1 MSRAFSVSRNF
12 IVALSVCLA
21 VGLTAERAYAQIVQ
35 QAVGGIA
42 VNADG
47 VIDAPTVEDQ
57 AALSQLRE
65 TALDAVP
72 QDLQTFTDLRAV
84 SLKQLEA
91 QIAEHLAAGKVLPE
105 AVRYLAGLQR
115 VEYVFVYPE
124 RNDVVIAGPAEGW
137 RVDSLGN
144 VVGATTGRPV
154 LLLEDLI
161 VALRTRDTVQ
171 LEAISCSIDPT
182 AEGMQRLNA
191 LSRQLRQMGDPE
203 TTLAAMEE
211 ALGPQ
216 VVTVS
221 GVPQTSHFART
232 LVAADFRMKRLAMG
246 FEESPVADMPS
257 FMDMLATSRGSQSAT
272 PRWWLAPKYEPLARD
287 AEGLAWQLRG
297 QGVQCMTE
305 DDHFNAEGKRE
316 RSSKASGIAAKWA
329 NTLTERYTELADH
342 DSSFGQLRNAMDLA
356 VVAAL
361 LDKEGLLV
369 KAGLELP
376 KLTHEVALSE
386 YPAPR
391 ESSSKANFVRRRGD
405 FVISTSGG
413 VQIVPWQLVEQIEEV
428 ATVGAVREKLA
439 APSGAW
445 VWE

>member
-1 MSRAFSVSRNF
+1 MNRAFSVSRNF
-12 IVALSVCLA
+12 VVAIAISA
-21 VGLTAERAYAQIVQ
+21 ALTITAARTQAQIVQ
-35 QAVGGIA
+35 QAVGGVA

-47 VIDAPTVEDQ
+47 VVNAPTVEDE
-57 AALSQLRE
+57 AALAALRD
-65 TALDAVP
+65 TALAAVP
-72 QDLQTFTDLRAV
+72 KNLQAWSDLRAV
-84 SLKQLEA
+84 SLKQLEGE
-91 QIAEHLAAGKVLPE
+91 IAKQLAAGQELPE

-124 RNDVVIAGPAEGW
+124 QNDVVLAGPAEGW
-137 RVDSLGN
+137 RVDALGN

-182 AEGMQRLNA
+182 PEGMQRLNTVF
-191 LSRQLRQMGDPE
+191 SQLREMGDPE
-203 TTLAAMEE
+203 TTLPALEE

-221 GVPQTSHFART
+221 GVPRTSHFART

-246 FEESPVADMPS
+246 FEQSPVGNMPS

-287 AEGLAWQLRG
+287 AKGLAWQLRG
-297 QGVQCMTE
+297 QGVQCLTE
-305 DDHFNAEGKRE
+305 EDHFNAEGKKE
-316 RSSKASGIAAKWA
+316 SSSKASATATQWA
-329 NTLTERYTELADH
+329 NTLTERFSELADH
-342 DSSFGQLRNAMDLA
+342 DSSFGQLRNVMDLA

-369 KAGLELP
+369 KAGVELP
-376 KLTHEVALSE
+376 KLTQAVVLSE
-386 YPAPR
+386 YNAPLQTT
-391 ESSSKANFVRRRGD
+391 SKASFVRRRRD

-413 VQIVPWQLVEQIEEV
+413 VQIVPWALTEQVEEV
-428 ATVGAVREKLA
+428 AAVGEVREGL
-439 APSGAW
+439 PVPGGEW

>member
-1 MSRAFSVSRNF
+1 MNRAFSLSRNF
-12 IVALSVCLA
+12 LVAVAVCAALAISV
-21 VGLTAERAYAQIVQ
+21 TQTQAQIVQ
-35 QAVGGIA
+35 QAVGGVS

-47 VIDAPTVEDQ
+47 VVDAPTVEDE
-57 AALSQLRE
+57 AALAALRE

-72 QDLQTFTDLRAV
+72 ENLQAWSDRRAI

-91 QIAEHLAAGKVLPE
+91 QIAKHLAEGKELPE
-105 AVRYLAGLQR
+105 AVRYLGGMQR

-124 RNDVVIAGPAEGW
+124 HNDVVLAGPAEGW
-137 RVDSLGN
+137 RVDALGN

-182 AEGMQRLNA
+182 PEGMQRLNEVYG
-191 LSRQLRQMGDPE
+191 QLREMGDPE
-203 TTLAAMEE
+203 TTLSALEE

-216 VVTVS
+216 VVSVG
-221 GVPQTSHFART
+221 GVPRTSHFART

-246 FEESPVADMPS
+246 FEQSPVGNMPS

-287 AEGLAWQLRG
+287 AKGLAWQLRG
-297 QGVQCMTE
+297 QGVQCLTE
-305 DDHFNAEGKRE
+305 EDHFNAAGKKE
-316 RSSKASGIAAKWA
+316 SSGKASATATQWA
-329 NTLTERYTELADH
+329 NTLTERFTELADH

-369 KAGLELP
+369 AAGLELP
-376 KLTHEVALSE
+376 KLTQDVALSE
-386 YPAPR
+386 YNAPQQVA
-391 ESSSKANFVRRRGD
+391 SKANFVRRRRD

-413 VQIVPWQLVEQIEEV
+413 VQIVPWALTEQVEENASLGE
-428 ATVGAVREKLA
+428 VREGL
-439 APSGAW
+439 PVPGGEW

>member
-1 MSRAFSVSRNF
+1 MNRAISFSRNF
-12 IVALSVCLA
+12 LFAFAICA
-21 VGLTAERAYAQIVQ
+21 VLTLTSQSHAQVVQ
-35 QAVGGIA
+35 QAVGGVS

-47 VIDAPTVEDQ
+47 VVEAPTVEDEAVL
-57 AALSQLRE
+57 AALRD
-65 TALDAVP
+65 TALEAVP
-72 QDLQTFTDLRAV
+72 ENLQAWSDLRAV
-84 SLKQLEA
+84 SLKQLETE
-91 QIAEHLAAGKVLPE
+91 IAKHLAEGKELPE
-105 AVRYLAGLQR
+105 AIRYLAGLQR

-124 RNDVVIAGPAEGW
+124 KNDVVIAGPAEGW
-137 RVDSLGN
+137 RMDQLGN

-182 AEGMQRLNA
+182 PEGMQRLNEVF
-191 LSRQLRQMGDPE
+191 STFREMGNPDE
-203 TTLAAMEE
+203 TLPAMEQ

-221 GVPQTSHFART
+221 GVPRTSHFART

-246 FEESPVADMPS
+246 FEQSPVGNMPS

-287 AEGLAWQLRG
+287 AEGLAWQIRG
-297 QGVQCMTE
+297 QGVQCLTE
-305 DDHFNAEGKRE
+305 EDHFNAEGKKE
-316 RSSKASGIAAKWA
+316 SSSKGSTTATKWA
-329 NTLTERYTELADH
+329 NTLTERFTALADH

-361 LDKEGLLV
+361 LDKEGLLA
-369 KAGLELP
+369 KANLELP
-376 KLTHEVALSE
+376 KLTHDVALSE
-386 YPAPR
+386 YNAPQ
-391 ESSSKANFVRRRGD
+391 EVASKANFVRRRRD

-413 VQIVPWQLVEQIEEV
+413 VQIVPWTLTDQVEEIASVGEV
-428 ATVGAVREKLA
+428 RASLPEPGAE
-439 APSGAW
+439 W

>member
-1 MSRAFSVSRNF
+1 MNRAISFSRCFLIAFAMCAALTITSR
-12 IVALSVCLA
+12 SH
-21 VGLTAERAYAQIVQ
+21 AQVVQ
-35 QAVGGIA
+35 QAVGGVS

-47 VIDAPTVEDQ
+47 VVDAPTVEDE
-57 AALSQLRE
+57 AALAALRD

-72 QDLQTFTDLRAV
+72 ENLQAWSDLRAV

-91 QIAEHLAAGKVLPE
+91 EIAKHLAEGKDLPE
-105 AVRYLAGLQR
+105 AIRYLAGLQR

-124 RNDVVIAGPAEGW
+124 KNDVVIAGPAEGW
-137 RVDSLGN
+137 RMDDLGN

-161 VALRTRDTVQ
+161 VALRSRDTVQ

-182 AEGMQRLNA
+182 PEGMQRLNEVF
-191 LSRQLRQMGDPE
+191 STFREMGNPDE
-203 TTLAAMEE
+203 TLPAMEQ

-216 VVTVS
+216 IVTVS
-221 GVPQTSHFART
+221 GVPRTSHFART
-232 LVAADFRMKRLAMG
+232 LVAADFRMKRIAMG
-246 FEESPVADMPS
+246 FDQSPVGNLPS

-287 AEGLAWQLRG
+287 AEGLAWQIRG

-305 DDHFNAEGKRE
+305 EDHFNAEGKKVS
-316 RSSKASGIAAKWA
+316 SSKGSAIATKWA
-329 NTLTERYTELADH
+329 DTLTERFTELADH

-361 LDKEGLLV
+361 LDKEGLLA
-369 KAGLELP
+369 KANLELP
-376 KLTHEVALSE
+376 KLTHDVALSE
-386 YPAPR
+386 YNAPQQVA
-391 ESSSKANFVRRRGD
+391 SKANFVKRRRD

-413 VQIVPWQLVEQIEEV
+413 VQIVPWALTDQVEEI
-428 ATVGAVREKLA
+428 ASVGEVREAL
-439 APSGAW
+439 PEPGAEW

>member
-1 MSRAFSVSRNF
+1 MNRAISFSSRFLIAFAMCAALTITSR
-12 IVALSVCLA
+12 SH
-21 VGLTAERAYAQIVQ
+21 AQVVQ
-35 QAVGGIA
+35 QAVGGVS

-47 VIDAPTVEDQ
+47 VVDAPTVEDE
-57 AALSQLRE
+57 AALAALRD

-72 QDLQTFTDLRAV
+72 ENLQAWSDLRAV

-91 QIAEHLAAGKVLPE
+91 EIAKHLAEGKELPE
-105 AVRYLAGLQR
+105 AIRYLAGLQR

-124 RNDVVIAGPAEGW
+124 KNDVVIAGPAEGW
-137 RVDSLGN
+137 RMDDLGN
-144 VVGATTGRPV
+144 VVGATMGRPV

-182 AEGMQRLNA
+182 PEGMQRLNEVF
-191 LSRQLRQMGDPE
+191 STFREMGNPDE
-203 TTLAAMEE
+203 TLPAMEQ

-216 VVTVS
+216 IVTVS
-221 GVPQTSHFART
+221 GVPRTSHFART
-232 LVAADFRMKRLAMG
+232 LVAADFRMKRIAMG
-246 FEESPVADMPS
+246 FDQSPVGNLPS

-287 AEGLAWQLRG
+287 ADGLAWQIRG

-305 DDHFNAEGKRE
+305 EDHFNAEGKKVS
-316 RSSKASGIAAKWA
+316 SSKGSAIATKWA
-329 NTLTERYTELADH
+329 DILTERFTELADH

-361 LDKEGLLV
+361 LDKEGLLA
-369 KAGLELP
+369 KANLELP

-386 YPAPR
+386 YNAPQQVA
-391 ESSSKANFVRRRGD
+391 SKANFVKRRRD

-413 VQIVPWQLVEQIEEV
+413 VQIVPWALTEQVEEIASVGEV
-428 ATVGAVREKLA
+428 RKGLPEPGAE
-439 APSGAW
+439 W

>member
-1 MSRAFSVSRNF
+1 MNRAIFDSRSFL
-12 IVALSVCLA
+12 VALVA
-21 VGLTAERAYAQIVQ
+21 VAALSMTTARSQAQIVQ
-35 QAVGGIA
+35 QAVGGVS

-47 VIDAPTVEDQ
+47 VVEAPTVEDEQ
-57 AALSQLRE
+57 ALAKLRD

-72 QDLQTFTDLRAV
+72 GNLQAFTDLRAV
-84 SLKQLEA
+84 SLKQLES
-91 QIAEHLAAGKVLPE
+91 QIAEAVAAGEELPE
-105 AVRYLAGLQR
+105 VVRYLAGLQR

-124 RNDVVIAGPAEGW
+124 QNDVVIAGPAEGW
-137 RVDSLGN
+137 RVDAMGN

-154 LLLEDLI
+154 LLLDDLI

-182 AEGMQRLNA
+182 AEGMQRLNQVFGQ
-191 LSRQLRQMGDPE
+191 LSTMGDPE
-203 TTLAAMEE
+203 TTLPMLEE

-216 VVTVS
+216 KITVT

-246 FEESPVADMPS
+246 FEQSPVGNMPS

-287 AEGLAWQLRG
+287 VKGLAWQLRG
-297 QGVQCMTE
+297 QGVQCLTE
-305 DDHFNAEGKRE
+305 EDHFNAEGKRE
-316 RSSKASGIAAKWA
+316 RSQKASATATKWA
-329 NTLTERYTELADH
+329 NSLTERFAELADH
-342 DSSFGQLRNAMDLA
+342 DSSFGELRNAMDLA

-376 KLTHEVALSE
+376 KLTQEVALSE
-386 YPAPR
+386 YHAPQQT
-391 ESSSKANFVRRRGD
+391 SSKANFVRRRRD
-405 FVISTSGG
+405 SVVSTSGG
-413 VQIVPWQLVEQIEEV
+413 VQIVPWTLVEQVEEV
-428 ATVGAVREKLA
+428 AAVGDIRAKLA
-439 APSGAW
+439 APSGSW
-445 VWE
+445 TWE

>member
-1 MSRAFSVSRNF
+1 MNRVNWISRSFVLAVLAVCSMATMSRAQIVNQAIGGVSIN
-12 IVALSVCLA
+12 VDGVLEALSVQDEATLA
-21 VGLTAERAYAQIVQ
+21 G
-35 QAVGGIA
+35 
-42 VNADG
+42 
-47 VIDAPTVEDQ
+47 
-57 AALSQLRE
+57 LRE

-72 QDLQTFTDLRAV
+72 NNLQAWSDMRAV

-91 QIAEHLAAGKVLPE
+91 EIAKNLAEDKELPE
-105 AVRYLAGLQR
+105 SVRYLAGLQR

-124 RNDVVIAGPAEGW
+124 QNDVVIAGPAEGW
-137 RVDSLGN
+137 KVDKLGN

-171 LEAISCSIDPT
+171 LEAITCSIDPT
-182 AEGMQRLNA
+182 AEGMQRLNQV
-191 LSRQLRQMGDPE
+191 SSQIRQMGDPE
-203 TTLAAMEE
+203 TTLPVLEE

-216 VVTVS
+216 KVTVT

-246 FEESPVADMPS
+246 FEDSPVNNMPS
-257 FMDMLATSRGSQSAT
+257 FMDMLATSRGNQNAT

-287 AEGLAWQLRG
+287 AAGLAWQLRG
-297 QGVQCMTE
+297 QGVQCLTE
-305 DDHFNAEGKRE
+305 EDHFNAEGKRE
-316 RSSKASGIAAKWA
+316 RSVKGSATATKWA
-329 NTLTERYTELADH
+329 NTLTERFTELADH

-356 VVAAL
+356 VVTAL
-361 LDKEGLLV
+361 LDKEGLLA

-386 YPAPR
+386 YYAPR
-391 ESSSKANFVRRRGD
+391 ETSSKANFVRRRTD

-413 VQIVPWQLVEQIEEV
+413 VQIVPWQLVENIEEV
-428 ATVGAVREKLA
+428 AAVGDARAKLA
-439 APSGAW
+439 TPEGNW
-445 VWE
+445 TWE